1 MCPVIIFYIY
11 IYVHTHART
20 HAHIYIYTY
29 IHIQIKFCISFHELG
44 IYDVP
49 AMILYITKMTSQPLY
64 AYIGHSLGSTAS
76 YVMAAERPEIT
87 RMVRIIIS
95 LGPAAILKRVTS
107 PLRLFFD
114 FLINIQVKSNR
125 NTLKK

>member
-1 MCPVIIFYIY
+1 M
-11 IYVHTHART
+11 
-20 HAHIYIYTY
+20 
-29 IHIQIKFCISFHELG
+29 G

-76 YVMAAERPEIT
+76 YVMAVERPEIT

-95 LGPAAILKRVTS
+95 LGPAAIFKRVTS
-107 PLRLFFD
+107 PLRLLSTFVA
-114 FLINIQVKSNR
+114 NTQVKSNR
-125 NTLKK
+125 NILKK